1 MASVHPTAIV
11 EAGAELDADVSIGP
25 YAIIGPHVKIGARTN
40 VGPHCVIGGRTTI
53 GADNRFHAHCAIG
66 GDPQDKKYRDEPTR
80 LEIGDR
86 NTIREFCTFSTGTVQ
101 GGGVTRFG
109 SDNWIMAYVHIAHDC
124 IVGDRVTF
132 ANCTQLAGHVQIG
145 DWVTL
150 GGFTGVHQF
159 CRIGAHVM
167 TGVATK
173 LVQDVPP
180 FVMAEGNPAAARGLN
195 VEGLRRRGFNADDIA
210 VVKRAYKILYREGRL
225 LDDAKT
231 ALDALAADSGSA
243 HVRAFA
249 DFVAV
254 EGRGL
259 IR

>member
-1 MASVHPTAIV
+1 MVSVHPTAIV

-25 YAIIGPHVKIGARTN
+25 YAIVGPNVKIGARTT
-40 VGPHCVIGGRTTI
+40 VGPHCVISGHTTI
-53 GADNRFHAHCAIG
+53 GADNRIYAHSVIG
-66 GDPQDKKYRDEPTR
+66 GEPQDKKYHDEPTL

-86 NTIREFCTFSTGTVQ
+86 NTIREFCTFSTGTTQ

-124 IVGDRVTF
+124 LIGDRVTF

-231 ALDALAADSGSA
+231 ALEALALETGSA
-243 HVRAFA
+243 HVRGFA
-249 DFVAV
+249 DFVAA

>member
-1 MASVHPTAIV
+1 MVSVHPTAIV

-40 VGPHCVIGGRTTI
+40 VGPHCVIGGHTTI
-53 GADNRFHAHCAIG
+53 GADNRFYAHCAIG

-80 LEIGDR
+80 LDIGDR

-109 SDNWIMAYVHIAHDC
+109 SDNWIMAYVHVAHDC
-124 IVGDRVTF
+124 VVGNQVIF
-132 ANCTQLAGHVQIG
+132 ANCTQLAGHVEVG
-145 DWVTL
+145 DWVIL
-150 GGFTGVHQF
+150 AGFTGVHQF
-159 CRIGAHVM
+159 CRIGAHAM

-195 VEGLRRRGFNADDIA
+195 VEGLRRRGFSADDIGH
-210 VVKRAYKILYREGRL
+210 VKRAYKILYRENRL

-231 ALDALAADSGSA
+231 ALSELAKSTASV
-243 HVRAFA
+243 HVQGFL
-249 DFVAV
+249 DFVAAD
-254 EGRGL
+254 GRGI